1 MTFSSNQSK
10 SRRDFLKQAGISTL
24 ALSSIN
30 PAFANSNGKNPPNVL
45 VILAD
50 DMGFSDLGCYGGEIK
65 TPHLDR
71 LANNGIKY
79 TQFYNAARCCP
90 TRASL
95 LTGLY
100 PHQAGV
106 GQMVGNLGTPE
117 YQGYLNDQCVTLAE
131 VLKTGGYN
139 TYMSGKWHVGN
150 DKGHW
155 PLDRGFDRYFGLIN
169 GASNFFNNIYYRDP
183 TSRQTFLLDETLY
196 DVPATTEEMWR
207 NNEGFYTT
215 DAFTD
220 YAIKFLK
227 QQQQSH
233 NPFFLYL
240 PYTAPHWPLHAFPED
255 IAKYEGVYSKGWDE
269 LREERFQRQ
278 IEMGLFDES
287 LTPAQTDEKVTAW
300 QDADQN
306 TRKEFEIEMAIYAA
320 MIDRMDQN
328 IGRVIKQLKEMGQ
341 FDNTLILFVSDNG
354 GCHTTPSFPHLGG
367 TPGGPNSFPCYG
379 YMGAELSNV
388 PFRKYKQFIH
398 EGGIATP
405 FIAHYPKGIKQAGRL
420 EQQPGHI
427 IDVMATV
434 VDICNVEYPTQRNGK
449 EITPMQGISLQ
460 PTFEGKELNRQ
471 SPLFWEHVQNRGVRV
486 GDWKLVAAKP
496 NLEWELYNMK
506 EDRTELNDLS
516 KTHPQKRK
524 ELIETYNTWARENH
538 IRPFMRNR

>member
-1 MTFSSNQSK
+1 MTFSSNQSE
-10 SRRDFLKQAGISTL
+10 SRRDFLKQAGIGAL

-30 PAFANSNGKNPPNVL
+30 SAFANNNGNNRPNVL

-50 DMGFSDLGCYGGEIK
+50 DMGFSDIGCYGGEIR

-131 VLKTGGYN
+131 VLKSGGYN

-155 PLDRGFDRYFGLIN
+155 PIDRGFDRYFGLIN
-169 GASNFFNNIYYRDP
+169 GASNFFNNIDYRDP
-183 TSRQTFLLDETLY
+183 TSRQTFLLDETPY

-207 NNEGFYTT
+207 DNQGFYMT

-220 YAIKFLK
+220 YAVKFLK
-227 QQQQSH
+227 QQQQSD

-240 PYTAPHWPLHAFPED
+240 PYTTPHWPLHAFPED
-255 IAKYEGVYSKGWDE
+255 IAKYEGVYSKGWDK

-300 QDADQN
+300 KDADQN
-306 TRKEFEIEMAIYAA
+306 TKTEFEIEMAIYAA

-420 EQQPGHI
+420 EYQPGHI
-427 IDVMATV
+427 IDVMATI
-434 VDICNVEYPTQRNGK
+434 VDICSVEYPTHRNGK
-449 EITPMQGISLQ
+449 DIIPMQGISLK
-460 PTFEGKELNRQ
+460 PTFEGKELNRET
-471 SPLFWEHVQNRGVRV
+471 PLFWEHVRNRGVRV

-516 KTHPQKRK
+516 ESHPDKKK
-524 ELIETYNTWARENH
+524 ELIETYNTWAKANH
-538 IRPFMRNR
+538 IRPFMRDH